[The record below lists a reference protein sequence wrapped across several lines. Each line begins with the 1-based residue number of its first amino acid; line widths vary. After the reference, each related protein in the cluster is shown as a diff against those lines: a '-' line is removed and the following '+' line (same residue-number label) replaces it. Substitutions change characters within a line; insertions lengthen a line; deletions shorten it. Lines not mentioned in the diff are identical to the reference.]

1 MEFLPKDVD
10 PSILFYLLILLIGVG
25 SFFFGDFRNQLS
37 RNLQYMA
44 VWVLIFLGAV
54 VLYGFKDTLQA
65 QLFPTSVAQFE
76 GEDILLNRARDGH
89 FYATLTINDAD
100 IEFLVDTG
108 ATSVVLSR
116 DDAQKIGL
124 DLDRLAYTGRA
135 QTANGMVSTANIRL
149 DEVRF
154 GGRLDRNIRA
164 SVNGGDLDGSLLGMS
179 YLSRFSVI
187 QIEGNTLRLIP

>member
-1 MEFLPKDVD
+1 
-10 PSILFYLLILLIGVG
+10 
-25 SFFFGDFRNQLS
+25 
-37 RNLQYMA
+37 
-44 VWVLIFLGAV
+44 V

-124 DLDRLAYTGRA
+124 DLERLAYTGRA